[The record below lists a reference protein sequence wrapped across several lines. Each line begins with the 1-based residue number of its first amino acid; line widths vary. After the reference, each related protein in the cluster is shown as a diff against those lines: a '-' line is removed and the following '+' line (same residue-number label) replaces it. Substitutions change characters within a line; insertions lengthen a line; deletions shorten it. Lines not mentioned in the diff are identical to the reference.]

1 MGSPGAKGSL
11 LTLLPLCPGCS
22 QACFSL
28 FPSLPGRV
36 LLFSKSI
43 SPRQHCLGC
52 RAQPCPAACGWP
64 GWAVSAGC
72 GPSLARQGLPHTAGP
87 WHPHPG
93 HRCPLPALPVA
104 PVSFPQ
110 LPLHYAE
117 KAVEIRSVLLSRGHL
132 EIKPSD
138 LGFPGLTSF
147 LPDRLRGPGCH
158 GTLWLVMQRSL
169 FSGRQL
175 VFLQYFKANYP
186 VSPLTFVL
194 FCCVF
199 WVFSGG
205 DPAAREKKKAR
216 EQLLWVQTWWSPPKA
231 IQSRGGS
238 PLRDLSPMAPGH
250 LEGSGVCG
258 VSLCA
263 SVS

>member
-1 MGSPGAKGSL
+1 MPPHPPPA
-11 LTLLPLCPGCS
+11 LP
-22 QACFSL
+22 
-28 FPSLPGRV
+28 RV
-36 LLFSKSI
+36 LAGMFLAFPLT
-43 SPRQHCLGC
+43 PRQGFALFKVHFPAAAPPWL
-52 RAQPCPAACGWP
+52 PCPAACGWP
-64 GWAVSAGC
+64 GWAVCAGC
-72 GPSLARQGLPHTAGP
+72 GPSLARQGLPRTAGP

-93 HRCPLPALPVA
+93 HCCPLPALPVA

-169 FSGRQL
+169 FSGRQP

-205 DPAAREKKKAR
+205 DPAAREKKNAR

-231 IQSRGGS
+231 IQSRGVSSQGPFSHGS
-238 PLRDLSPMAPGH
+238 WPP
-250 LEGSGVCG
+250 
-258 VSLCA
+258 
-263 SVS
+263 